1 MVNDPNW
8 GLIQIFS
15 YVYIGLLV
23 GTLITSLAVPLDKGI
38 FYFRLLSGIF
48 SSFTIFSLIGIAT
61 FLAETGFYPIE
72 KEYDLKH
79 EIWKDVKDKN
89 GNVITHFSVL
99 TFSGVIMLSVYFIPM
114 ILRPIDFI

>member
-72 KEYDLKH
+72 KR
-79 EIWKDVKDKN
+79 I
-89 GNVITHFSVL
+89 
-99 TFSGVIMLSVYFIPM
+99 
-114 ILRPIDFI
+114 